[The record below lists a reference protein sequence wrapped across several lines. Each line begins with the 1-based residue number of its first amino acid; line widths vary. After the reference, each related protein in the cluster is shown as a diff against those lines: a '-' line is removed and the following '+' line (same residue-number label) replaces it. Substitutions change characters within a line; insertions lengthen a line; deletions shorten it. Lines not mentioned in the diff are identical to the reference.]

1 MEHNMMTVKD
11 VAEYMRLSEQTI
23 QRYVLNKEIPYHK
36 VKKVIRFRFSEI
48 EMWINGGGGAC
59 RISKPDDREGDL
71 FAGLEAG
78 GIGAAEPEAES
89 AAGEGSDTG
98 EVKA

>member
-1 MEHNMMTVKD
+1 MEHNMMTIKD
-11 VAEYMRLSEQTI
+11 VAAYMRLSEQTI
-23 QRYVLNKEIPYHK
+23 QRYVLNKEIPCHK

-48 EMWINGGGGAC
+48 ETWINEGG
-59 RISKPDDREGDL
+59 RKRREVLEPDNREGDL

-78 GIGAAEPEAES
+78 TN
-89 AAGEGSDTG
+89 AGEGSDTG